1 MCIYLLLLQDGLFL
15 QDFDGIKLVVRAMA
29 RQQHLAEAAFADHLE
44 EVEVIG
50 FGRGV
55 GGRAEVDLLGWTG
68 L

>member
-1 MCIYLLLLQDGLFL
+1 MCIHLLLLQDGLFL
-15 QDFDGIKLVVRAMA
+15 QDFDGVKLVVGAMP

-44 EVEVIG
+44 EVEVVG

-55 GGRAEVDLLGWTG
+55 GGRAQVDLLGWTG